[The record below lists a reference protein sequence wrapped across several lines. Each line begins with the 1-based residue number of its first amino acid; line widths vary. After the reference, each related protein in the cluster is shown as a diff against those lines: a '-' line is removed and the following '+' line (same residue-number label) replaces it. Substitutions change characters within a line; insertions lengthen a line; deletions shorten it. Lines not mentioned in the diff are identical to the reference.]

1 MPHGRGRSGGWAAVM
16 GLLLAMLIAGCAPAA
31 GQAAV
36 DAPATDAPASSDA
49 MPTLTPLPSD
59 EPPTSTEVVTVSEA
73 APTAEVAT
81 GATAVSEAAPT
92 ATIES
97 TAEPATEAQTEV
109 APSEAPAEVAAGE
122 SVAGHYWFRRPIG
135 PDDTNYLDRTYPYG
149 GTSGGRLRP
158 HTGGDFFNPEGTPVL
173 AAGDATVIYAGTDE
187 SVIYGPQPS
196 FYGNLIVL
204 EMTGRRYHD
213 QPVYTLYGH
222 LSYIGVE
229 PGQQVAAGDEIG
241 KVGGTGIANGGS
253 HLHFEVR
260 IGDPTSYTATR
271 NPDLWIVPYGGYGT
285 LAGRIV
291 GPDGVPLREV
301 SITVEGEDYPRYTWT
316 YAGDENIGDD
326 DWPEN
331 FTYGDLPEGWYSV
344 VTSSGYKTYRQRV
357 YVQAGMTTLVEIA
370 FNE

>member
-1 MPHGRGRSGGWAAVM
+1 MLHGRRGSGGALVAIVSV
-16 GLLLAMLIAGCAPAA
+16 LAAMLIAGCTPAA
-31 GQAAV
+31 EAVATEAA
-36 DAPATDAPASSDA
+36 ASGPAA
-49 MPTLTPLPSD
+49 MPSLTPISSGGPAIAT
-59 EPPTSTEVVTVSEA
+59 EPTAAEPSTEVATE
-73 APTAEVAT
+73 PTTPA
-81 GATAVSEAAPT
+81 
-92 ATIES
+92 ES
-97 TAEPATEAQTEV
+97 TAESTAATAETVTQ
-109 APSEAPAEVAAGE
+109 APDETTPEAGE
-122 SVAGHYWFRRPIG
+122 SVAGHTWFQRPIG
-135 PDDTNYLDRTYPYG
+135 PDDTSYLDRTYPYG
-149 GTSGGRLRP
+149 GTSGGRLRA
-158 HTGGDFFNPEGTPVL
+158 HTGGDFFNPTGTPVL
-173 AAGDATVIYAGTDE
+173 AAGDATVLYAGTDE
-187 SVIYGPQPS
+187 TEIYGPQPN

-204 EMTGRRYHD
+204 EMTGRSYHD

-229 PGQQVAAGDEIG
+229 AGQQVAAGEEIG

-260 IGDPTSYTATR
+260 IGDPTSYATSTR

-301 SITVEGEDYPRYTWT
+301 AITVEGEDYPRYTWT

-370 FNE
+370 FDE